1 MAQTPFDPSQ
11 HLSSIK
17 GQDYLEVKWRLAWIR
32 AEHPE
37 ATISTQLVSHEND
50 RAIFSA
56 LVEIPDGGSAT
67 GWGSET
73 ASSFGNYIEKAETK
87 AIGRALAAL
96 GFGTQFC
103 MDFDD
108 GPESGVLADA
118 PVQLRRAGQDQSR
131 SRQQQPAARESRGQ
145 YDPMTDPQK
154 KKIAIM
160 SRNIGLP
167 SSEINEIALSVTGTA
182 FGSLSKGQASTL
194 IDHLTR
200 IENDMPARKAS

>member
-1 MAQTPFDPSQ
+1 MAQTTFDPSQ

-17 GQDYLEVKWRLAWIR
+17 GQEYLEVKWRLAWLR
-32 AEHPE
+32 AEHPD
-37 ATISTQLVSHEND
+37 AVITTQLASHEDD

-56 LVEIPDGGSAT
+56 HVQIPDGGSAT

-73 ASSFGNYIEKAETK
+73 AGSFGNYIEKAETK

-108 GPESGVLADA
+108 GPETGVLADA
-118 PVQLRRAGQDQSR
+118 PVQLRRSSQNQN
-131 SRQQQPAARESRGQ
+131 RQEPAARESRGQ
-145 YDPMTDPQK
+145 YDAMTEPQK
-154 KKIAIM
+154 RKISAM
-160 SRNIGLP
+160 SHNVGLP
-167 SSEINEIALSVTGTA
+167 ASEINEVAISVTGA
-182 FGSLSKGQASTL
+182 PFGSLTKQQASAL

-200 IENDMPARKAS
+200 LESDMPGRKAS